1 MKKRDFQMPA
11 PMGTTR
17 EGFAQ
22 CGKGYSNK
30 DFQAVVYDN
39 FSGFPMLVTFLGE
52 RWWVTSPGEPLQP
65 LDEYLGGEDISYI
78 FLCEA
83 GGTVGALALAKMLG
97 KAMEF
102 PEDNVMEVLEHR
114 MVDLKRLGVTL
125 DVKDERL
132 TLELRVFKHKKD
144 SFRRGKYSVWC
155 HAADSFYD
163 MLFDV
168 DDFNSEDE
176 AEEWANYYFDF
187 LSCLGINI
195 TVTINNKV

>member
-1 MKKRDFQMPA
+1 MSTKKENQPA
-11 PMGTTR
+11 PMGAARKGIVT
-17 EGFAQ
+17 
-22 CGKGYSNK
+22 CGKGYGNK

-39 FSGFPMLVTFLGE
+39 FSGFSMLVTFLGE

-65 LDEYLGGEDISYI
+65 LDEYLGDDISYI

-83 GGTVGALALAKMLG
+83 GSTVGALALAKMLG

-102 PEDNVMEVLEHR
+102 PEDNVMEVLER
-114 MVDLKRLGVTL
+114 RVADLKRLGVTL
-125 DVKDERL
+125 DVKDEQL
-132 TLELRVFKHKKD
+132 TLELRVFKHQKD

-187 LSCLGINI
+187 LSCLGIII
-195 TVTINNKV
+195 TVTINNMV